1 MGAGS
6 QQAGSA
12 GGSLRSAQ
20 VILGVPSVPGAHLT
34 PTLRPHPDPSSSCS
48 PAETDTRSS
57 FRRGLSSGC
66 QEVTG
71 RISPP
76 RGQPSGLY
84 WPREDAPPSGTGRPR
99 GTGRKGGDPT
109 TPDSSQPAGVGS
121 AGDAAGLPSG
131 DTELITLCPGTPG
144 EDSRNHTVSL
154 GLIPVHPFSAQ
165 NPRVGENRD
174 SELPPRSGPASA
186 LAEHVGC
193 WQSGQLTEA

>member
-1 MGAGS
+1 MGGGPRHFEGTGWTGTGS

-20 VILGVPSVPGAHLT
+20 VILGVPAVPRAHLT
-34 PTLRPHPDPSSSCS
+34 PTLPPHPEPSSSCS
-48 PAETDTRSS
+48 PAETDTGSS

-66 QEVTG
+66 REVTG

-84 WPREDAPPSGTGRPR
+84 WPREDAPPSGTGRPP
-99 GTGRKGGDPT
+99 GASRKGGDPT

-131 DTELITLCPGTPG
+131 DSEPSSILGPDHPVPRHSRRRQQEPYSIPGSHPGSSLLCPESQGG
-144 EDSRNHTVSL
+144 RKQ
-154 GLIPVHPFSAQ
+154 GL
-165 NPRVGENRD
+165 
-174 SELPPRSGPASA
+174 
-186 LAEHVGC
+186 
-193 WQSGQLTEA
+193 